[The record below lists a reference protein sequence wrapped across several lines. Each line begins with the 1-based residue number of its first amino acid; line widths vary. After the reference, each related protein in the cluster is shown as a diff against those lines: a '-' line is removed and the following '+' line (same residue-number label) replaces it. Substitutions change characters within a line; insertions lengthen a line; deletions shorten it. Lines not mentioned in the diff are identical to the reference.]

1 MVVLYAHW
9 IWEVSFVFVFY
20 TQIQLIKSNADKL
33 KEKVSCL
40 KLGIQSKSNESDD
53 GDICDLDFF
62 SSYGPKSQKTIKLVL
77 KYSGNNIYYT
87 YFIQGLFFIRWLH
100 P

>member
-1 MVVLYAHW
+1 MF
-9 IWEVSFVFVFY
+9 IFY

-53 GDICDLDFF
+53 GDICDQDFF

-77 KYSGNNIYYT
+77 KYSGNHVYYM
-87 YFIQGLFFIRWLH
+87 YLIHGLFFIR
-100 P
+100 